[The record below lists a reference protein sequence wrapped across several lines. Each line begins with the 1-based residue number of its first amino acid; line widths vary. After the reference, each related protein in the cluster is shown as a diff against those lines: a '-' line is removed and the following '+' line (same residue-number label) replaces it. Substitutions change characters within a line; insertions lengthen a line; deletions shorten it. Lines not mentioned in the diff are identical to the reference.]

1 MRWLI
6 RILAAGV
13 AAIGIGVPQASAE
26 VGLHLV
32 AHGALRSANV
42 TVPPG
47 ATVAGVRAHGAMPRT
62 VELRAAGGWVS
73 LDDVGGGFTEPVWIG
88 RVRHVQVRV
97 RGGGRIGIVF
107 VRPGADPPAVRTAR
121 ARATDPGQPPII
133 SRAGWGAD
141 ESIRRGSPVYFDRLG
156 VVFVHHTASA
166 SQYAASDVPS
176 LIRGFYRFHVLSR
189 GWFDIGYNYL
199 VDRYGRI
206 YEGRSGGITRNVR
219 GAQVAGLNTGSA
231 GVALIGTY
239 NTSAPTAAQMAS
251 LRDLIA
257 WRLDVAHLDP
267 LGTSRLVSGGSDRFA
282 AGRTVPLKVISGHR
296 DGGFTDCPG
305 TIAYQKLP
313 ALRAEIAAL
322 PLLRIYRPVVAPATV
337 DQSTGVLPLRFTALL
352 SAASPW
358 HVTVTDA
365 AGQVVRDWGGAGT
378 GVDVTWSDAPPAT
391 LQGLH
396 WTIEAGTARPARGS
410 FGDLASAPSADV
422 IRGASVA
429 AASGGAVAVR
439 YALTT
444 SARVS
449 VAVTD
454 RAGALVRVLD
464 AGTRHGAGSQRLVFT
479 GPSGHYLAV
488 LRMARSA
495 GIATVTL
502 PFDVRRG
509 VVSVTLKPSVV
520 NLRGPARI
528 SLRMQRL
535 DRVLVR
541 VRVSGI
547 TRTIRPGRPGRIGVS
562 LKTASLPD
570 GRLTVRVS
578 AATAGGTQVVTRSLL
593 VDRTRPR
600 ATRLSYRRGVL
611 RGTLS
616 ERATVAVG
624 AVRRTFARGRF
635 ALRVRALRTIVL
647 TDTAGNVKRTPH
659 P

>member
-1 MRWLI
+1 LI

-26 VGLHLV
+26 VRVHLA
-32 AHGALRSANV
+32 AHGSVRSA
-42 TVPPG
+42 TVAVPVG

-62 VELRAAGGWVS
+62 IEVRAAGGWVA
-73 LDDVGGGFTEPVWIG
+73 LDAVGGGFTEPVWIG
-88 RVRHVQVRV
+88 RVRHLQVRV
-97 RGGGRIGIVF
+97 RGGGRIGVVF
-107 VRPGADPPAVRTAR
+107 VRPGPDPPSVRTAR
-121 ARATDPGQPPII
+121 ARTVDPGQPPII

-156 VVFVHHTASA
+156 VVFVHHTDSA
-166 SQYAASDVPS
+166 SQYAAADVPA

-231 GVALIGTY
+231 GIALIGTY
-239 NTSAPTAAQMAS
+239 NSIAPTDAQWTA
-251 LRDLIA
+251 LRDLIT
-257 WRLDVAHLDP
+257 WRLDLAHLDP

-282 AGRTVPLKVISGHR
+282 AGTTVPLKVISGHR

-305 TIAYQKLP
+305 TVAYQKLP

-322 PLLRIYRPVVAPATV
+322 PLLRIYNPVVAPAGI
-337 DQSTGVLPLRFTALL
+337 DQSTGLLPLRFTAKL

-378 GVDVTWSDAPPAT
+378 VVDVTWADTPPVT
-391 LQGLH
+391 LDGLR
-396 WTIEAGTARPARGS
+396 WTIEAGTARPAQGG
-410 FGDLASAPSADV
+410 FDDLASAPSADV
-422 IRGASVA
+422 IRGAGVTA
-429 AASGGAVAVR
+429 AGDGTVAVR

-444 SARVS
+444 SATVS
-449 VAVTD
+449 VAITD
-454 RAGALVRVLD
+454 LTGKLVKVLD
-464 AGTRHGAGSQRLVFT
+464 PGTRHTAGSRRFVFA
-479 GPSGHYLAV
+479 GRSGHYRAV

-495 GIATVTL
+495 GTATVTL

-509 VVSVTLKPSVV
+509 VAAVTLKPAIV
-520 NLRGPARI
+520 NLRGPSRVA
-528 SLRMQRL
+528 LRMRRL

-541 VRVSGI
+541 VRVAGL
-547 TRTIRPGRPGRIGVS
+547 TRTIRAGPPGRTGANLS
-562 LKTASLPD
+562 TTALPE
-570 GRLTVRVS
+570 GRLTVRIS

-624 AVRRTFARGRF
+624 SVRRTFGRGRF
-635 ALRVRALRTIVL
+635 ALHVRVLHTIVL
-647 TDTAGNVKRTPH
+647 TDLAGNVKRTPH